1 MDVVHER
8 CAGMD
13 ISKTDAKVCVRVPG
27 PRPGQYSKTV
37 TTYGATSNE
46 VLRLRADLVTAQVT
60 EVVMEATGDYWKP
73 FLFVLEEAVP
83 VHLVNAKQAKNIPGR
98 KTDVSDAVWLA
109 ELAAHGLL
117 RTSFVPDEPIRQLRD
132 LTRTRTNLT
141 GEQTREYNRLDKLLQ
156 DAGIKL
162 SSVAST
168 LAGLSSRRIL
178 DAMVAGET
186 DPQVLAAL
194 VHASMRKKT
203 PELVEAL
210 TGRFKD
216 QHNLVTGLHLRRIDQ
231 LQALISEISDRIDQ
245 VAAPFHTARDA
256 LTTIPG
262 ISTPSAEVI
271 IAEIGVDMSV
281 FQTAGHLAS
290 WAGVCP
296 GQNESAGR
304 RKSTATRPGNRHLKA
319 VLGTAAMSASK
330 SKTSYLAV
338 KYRRILTR
346 RGKPR
351 AIVAIEHTIL
361 VAIWNMLTTGEAFN
375 DPGSGYQPGR
385 DPGSTL
391 NKALKSLR
399 DLGYQ
404 VELTPA
410 TAA

>member
-162 SSVAST
+162 SSVATDIMGVS
-168 LAGLSSRRIL
+168 GR
-178 DAMVAGET
+178 AM
-186 DPQVLAAL
+186 LAAPRRL
-194 VHASMRKKT
+194 TST
-203 PELVEAL
+203 SGSSCEANSL
-210 TGRFKD
+210 
-216 QHNLVTGLHLRRIDQ
+216 
-231 LQALISEISDRIDQ
+231 
-245 VAAPFHTARDA
+245 
-256 LTTIPG
+256 
-262 ISTPSAEVI
+262 AE
-271 IAEIGVDMSV
+271 
-281 FQTAGHLAS
+281 
-290 WAGVCP
+290 
-296 GQNESAGR
+296 
-304 RKSTATRPGNRHLKA
+304 
-319 VLGTAAMSASK
+319 
-330 SKTSYLAV
+330 
-338 KYRRILTR
+338 
-346 RGKPR
+346 
-351 AIVAIEHTIL
+351 
-361 VAIWNMLTTGEAFN
+361 
-375 DPGSGYQPGR
+375 
-385 DPGSTL
+385 
-391 NKALKSLR
+391 
-399 DLGYQ
+399 
-404 VELTPA
+404 
-410 TAA
+410 